1 MTPARVGPVLIDG
14 ETGRAVAAAIVRAN
28 DQAVVTQRGGYVRVS
43 APSPCTVTRAGVED
57 ELGRAFCLRG
67 DLETAMTSFQ
77 GRLQLDDEVARWV

>member
-1 MTPARVGPVLIDG
+1 VTAARVGPVLIDG
-14 ETGRAVAAAIVRAN
+14 ETGRAVAAAILRVN

-67 DLETAMTSFQ
+67 DLEAAMTSFQ
-77 GRLQLDDEVARWV
+77 GRLQLEDEVARWV